1 MNTLSMA
8 ISPSG
13 SQPVEAELT
22 KNGML
27 RLNLLTIF
35 SGSVQI
41 EGVHPLQFG
50 FVRRETNR

>member
-27 RLNLLTIF
+27 RIHYRSTT
-35 SGSVQI
+35 
-41 EGVHPLQFG
+41 
-50 FVRRETNR
+50 RRLAAVSPWM